1 MRIPSRR
8 RHAYSTG
15 VPRLLRSKPLASKH
29 SAQRGILSAQ
39 DDLQYFGRLWISTST
54 GLDLS
59 SLGLSSQMTFSASCT
74 KPVLANRMGEKTAR
88 DQLYPRRKSQASCDT
103 LDVSE
108 IRAPVVVQTAGSCL
122 CWAGLSGS
130 LRYPNAP
137 HCSVM
142 PARRRIALAVII
154 PRQSGPP
161 AVAFTAASRLLWRGS
176 RRTPQ
181 DAERAERTASEIDA
195 VGWHIKP

>member
-142 PARRRIALAVII
+142 PARRRVALAVII

-161 AVAFTAASRLLWRGS
+161 AVAFTAPVGCFGADRVEL
-176 RRTPQ
+176 Q
-181 DAERAERTASEIDA
+181 DVERAERTAGEIDA
-195 VGWHIKP
+195 GGWHIKP

>member
-1 MRIPSRR
+1 MRIPPRR

-39 DDLQYFGRLWISTST
+39 DDLQYVGRLWISTST

-88 DQLYPRRKSQASCDT
+88 HQLYRRRKSQASCDT

-108 IRAPVVVQTAGSCL
+108 IRVPLSFSC
-122 CWAGLSGS
+122 CWAGPSGS
-130 LRYPNAP
+130 LQYPNAP
-137 HCSVM
+137 HCFVM
-142 PARRRIALAVII
+142 PARRRVALAVII
-154 PRQSGPP
+154 PRRSGYPQSH
-161 AVAFTAASRLLWRGS
+161 SQR
-176 RRTPQ
+176 Q
-181 DAERAERTASEIDA
+181 
-195 VGWHIKP
+195 

>member
-1 MRIPSRR
+1 MRIPLRR

-39 DDLQYFGRLWISTST
+39 DDLQYVGRLWISTST

-59 SLGLSSQMTFSASCT
+59 SLGLSS
-74 KPVLANRMGEKTAR
+74 LANRMGEKTAQ
-88 DQLYPRRKSQASCDT
+88 DQLYPRRNSQASCDT

-108 IRAPVVVQTAGSCL
+108 ISAPVVVQTAGSCL

-142 PARRRIALAVII
+142 PARRRVALAVII
-154 PRQSGPP
+154 PRQSGPQ
-161 AVAFTAASRLLWRGS
+161 SHSQR
-176 RRTPQ
+176 Q
-181 DAERAERTASEIDA
+181 
-195 VGWHIKP
+195 